1 MLSWFSRR
9 AHFTIEKNLRFFQW
23 KYGRGNPLQPQTNL
37 CRLVKFEIEFKSKGK
52 MAIYHFSVKTI
63 SRGAGRSAVA
73 CSAYRSGEKLI
84 DERQGKEQDYT
95 RKQALNIQKFMP
107 LKMLILSYSTA
118 ITFGTRLK
126 KLNVE
131 KMPTSQE
138 NLKLLFHMN
147 LMLNNVKECL
157 MSCAKNW
164 SNDMA

>member
-1 MLSWFSRR
+1 
-9 AHFTIEKNLRFFQW
+9 
-23 KYGRGNPLQPQTNL
+23 
-37 CRLVKFEIEFKSKGK
+37 

-84 DERQGKEQDYT
+84 DERQGKERIT
-95 RKQALNIQKFMP
+95 PEKQALNLQKFMP

-131 KMPTSQE
+131 KTQI
-138 NLKLLFHMN
+138 
-147 LMLNNVKECL
+147 
-157 MSCAKNW
+157 
-164 SNDMA
+164 

>member
-1 MLSWFSRR
+1 
-9 AHFTIEKNLRFFQW
+9 
-23 KYGRGNPLQPQTNL
+23 
-37 CRLVKFEIEFKSKGK
+37 

-95 RKQALNIQKFMP
+95 RKQALNLQKFMP

-131 KMPTSQE
+131 KTQI
-138 NLKLLFHMN
+138 
-147 LMLNNVKECL
+147 
-157 MSCAKNW
+157 
-164 SNDMA
+164 

>member
-1 MLSWFSRR
+1 
-9 AHFTIEKNLRFFQW
+9 
-23 KYGRGNPLQPQTNL
+23 
-37 CRLVKFEIEFKSKGK
+37 

-95 RKQALNIQKFMP
+95 RKTGVEFTKFMP

-131 KMPTSQE
+131 KTQI
-138 NLKLLFHMN
+138 
-147 LMLNNVKECL
+147 
-157 MSCAKNW
+157 
-164 SNDMA
+164 